1 MTINSMSQEQRTYY
15 LLKKGMDASSYR
27 SKVISNNT
35 SNFNTP
41 GYKRHYV
48 TFEDSLNNSMD
59 NLSMKITKGQH
70 INDGI
75 SYGDIKEEVDRTS
88 SMRTDG
94 NNVDLDHEMVNKS
107 SNALMYSALIT
118 QANNKLS
125 TTKYVINGR

>member
-1 MTINSMSQEQRTYY
+1 MTINSMSPEQRTYY
-15 LLKKGMDASSYR
+15 LLKKSMDTSSYR
-27 SKVISNNT
+27 SKVISNNI

-59 NLSMKITKGQH
+59 NLSLKTTKNQH

-107 SNALMYSALIT
+107 SNALMYNALIT

-125 TTKYVINGR
+125 TTKYVINSK